1 MVKNVKIDD
10 EAHRRLSIAAAKIPA
25 QKGDLCSALIRNA
38 LETLSDEQLRTLA
51 DQYQPPPDLDR

>member
-10 EAHRRLSIAAAKIPA
+10 EAHRRLSIAAAKIQA

-38 LETLSDEQLRTLA
+38 LETLSEEQLKSLA
-51 DQYQPPPDLDR
+51 DQYHPPPDMSR